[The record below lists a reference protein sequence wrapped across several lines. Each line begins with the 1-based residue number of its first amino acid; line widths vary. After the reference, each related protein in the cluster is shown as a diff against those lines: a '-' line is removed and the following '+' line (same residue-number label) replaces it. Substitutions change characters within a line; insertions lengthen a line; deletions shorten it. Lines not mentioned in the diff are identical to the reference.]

1 MSLKMHLYGQIFPSN
16 LLQTYYPLLLSQT
29 QICFKLIIP
38 YSCLIVPC
46 SCLKHKF
53 ASNLLSLA
61 PVSNTNLLQTYYPL
75 LLSQT
80 HVLQPKHLSINPC
93 PIFHGSI
100 EHV

>member
-1 MSLKMHLYGQIFPSN
+1 MHLYGQIFPSN